1 MASKKHN
8 QNGPVL
14 SRLGWAWLGL
24 GLVLAIGS
32 IAAWRITSQTA
43 ERADAAIQITG
54 QPDKFAMPE
63 AETLIPDAPIMVE
76 QAPIVV
82 ADAIEA
88 TGITLTD
95 VSSTDGTGSSLLIP
109 IDPEPE
115 ISPTAPE
122 KRLLV
127 RLSDADAVGLVINAD
142 TLPTPEEAAFQ
153 RNVRKFKRPV
163 GTKPGDLRPEMIS
176 SLGLPKIASDRR
188 ASTYYARAY
197 QDREKRPMAGVI
209 VGGLGLDPSLARSA
223 IHDLPPEITL
233 AFAPYAK
240 EVAILTEE
248 ARRAGHEVLI
258 ELPMDTHG
266 VDQRKLGPAAL
277 LTTHTAT
284 QNRERLIW
292 VLSRSRGYFGVI
304 NYLGQKYSGDDLQ
317 FSSTLDI
324 IRGSGLAYI
333 DDTGIGRASLQRNG
347 LPWTSID
354 MVLAE
359 SSLGSQLQA
368 LDVAATNQGAALA
381 RAYISPTVISSL
393 QDWTS
398 MRDSDRTALAPAS
411 AILAAKR

>member
-1 MASKKHN
+1 MASKKHK

-32 IAAWRITSQTA
+32 IAAWKITGQTA
-43 ERADAAIQITG
+43 QRADAAIQITG
-54 QPDKFAMPE
+54 APDKFAMPE
-63 AETLIPDAPIMVE
+63 TEISIPDAPVMVE

-82 ADAIEA
+82 AAAVEE

-95 VSSTDGTGSSLLIP
+95 MTSDGGSGLLIP
-109 IDPEPE
+109 TDPEPE
-115 ISPTAPE
+115 FSSTPPE
-122 KRLLV
+122 KRLLE
-127 RLSDADAVGLVINAD
+127 RLSEADAVGLVINAD
-142 TLPTPEEAAFQ
+142 ALPTPEQAAHQ
-153 RNVRKFKRPV
+153 RSVRKLKRPF

-188 ASTYYARAY
+188 ASTHYARAY
-197 QDREKRPMAGVI
+197 KDRNKRPMSGVI
-209 VGGLGLDPSLARSA
+209 VGGLGLDPSLARAA

-240 EVAILTEE
+240 EIAVLTEE

-266 VDQRKLGPAAL
+266 VDQGMLGPAAL
-277 LTTHTAT
+277 LTTYTAT

-304 NYLGQKYSGDDLQ
+304 NYLGQKYSSDDLQ

-333 DDTGIGRASLQRNG
+333 DDTGVGRASLQRNG

-359 SSLGSQLQA
+359 SSLGSQLRA
-368 LDVAATNQGAALA
+368 LDVAAENQGAALA
-381 RAYISPTVISSL
+381 RAYVSPTVISSL

-398 MRDSDRTALAPAS
+398 KRDTDRTALAPAS